1 MSVLIN
7 SEPITVAINSEPIVV
22 EVVSAPINV
31 EVSGARGATG
41 VVPERL
47 IYIADVTTTGGPYP
61 VVTGVDIL
69 NTTGKT
75 FTWDKLDNVNARL
88 ACNEDI
94 SFFNQAINITWYRK
108 NTTDSNLYMI
118 RTNLNTMIFGIT
130 GFLGSTYRC
139 LIEFD
144 NF

>member
-7 SEPITVAINSEPIVV
+7 SEPITVAINSAPVNV
-22 EVVSAPINV
+22 EVVSEPINI

-88 ACNEDI
+88 VCNEDI
-94 SFFNQAINITWYRK
+94 SFFNQAINITWYRT

-118 RTNLNTMIFGIT
+118 RTNSNTMIFGIT

-139 LIEFD
+139 LIEFY

>member
-1 MSVLIN
+1 MIN

-22 EVVSAPINV
+22 EIVSAPINI

-41 VVPERL
+41 VVTERL
-47 IYIADVTTTGGPYP
+47 IYIADVIIIGGPYP
-61 VVTGVDIL
+61 VVTGMDIL

-88 ACNEDI
+88 VCNEDI

-118 RTNLNTMIFGIT
+118 RTNSNTMIFGIT

-139 LIEFD
+139 LIEFY

>member
-1 MSVLIN
+1 MSVMIN
-7 SEPITVAINSEPIVV
+7 SEPITVAINSEPITV
-22 EVVSAPINV
+22 EIVSAPINI
-31 EVSGARGATG
+31 EVTGAPGAPG

-88 ACNEDI
+88 VCNEDI
-94 SFFNQAINITWYRK
+94 SFFNQAINITWYGT

-118 RTNLNTMIFGIT
+118 RTNSNTMIFGIT

-139 LIEFD
+139 LIEFY